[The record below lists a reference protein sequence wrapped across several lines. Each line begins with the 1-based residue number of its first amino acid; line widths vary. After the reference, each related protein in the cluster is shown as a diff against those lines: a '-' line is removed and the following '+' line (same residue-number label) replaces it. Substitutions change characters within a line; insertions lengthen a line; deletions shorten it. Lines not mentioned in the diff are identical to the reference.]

1 MQCSNC
7 VCVCVYLSFSR
18 SRFPSL
24 SLSWPLYLA
33 FSFRIVISRGSE
45 QRAERAP
52 ALGTVCQLVERDSNS
67 IGWPGRLF
75 AAEPVR
81 FGSLPPFRHSRS
93 PSRSRA
99 RQNMPTAFLYFY
111 IKRPFHRVRRDTHR
125 LRSFLSASGRF
136 PSPGPRTVPRS
147 PSLVSRSTIDRHGT
161 ARCGQHETRQSRG
174 EERRGENPEG
184 DR

>member
-1 MQCSNC
+1 MLQLRVC
-7 VCVCVYLSFSR
+7 VYVCVYLSFSH

-99 RQNMPTAFLYFY
+99 RQNMPTAFFVLLHQTSIPPRAARYTPPPIFS
-111 IKRPFHRVRRDTHR
+111 IRFRTLPF
-125 LRSFLSASGRF
+125 SG
-136 PSPGPRTVPRS
+136 PSHRS
-147 PSLVSRSTIDRHGT
+147 PFSLSRFTIDNRSTRNCEVRAT
-161 ARCGQHETRQSRG
+161 
-174 EERRGENPEG
+174 
-184 DR
+184 